1 MIAVFKKEL
10 TSYFKGITGY
20 LFAAFLL
27 FFVGI
32 YVMAYNLSGYYSNF
46 EYSLDSVTFVFLIL
60 IPLLSMRCV
69 AEERKQKTDQLLY
82 SLPLKLSDVIIGKFL
97 AMITVLGVPVL
108 VLSLYPLILSQFGTV
123 SFGPAYGT
131 IFAFFLLGCSLLS
144 IGLFISSLTEN
155 QIAAAIIS
163 LVVMILIYFL
173 DALTSFV
180 STDAQASLSALII
193 GVIILGT
200 VIYFFGKNLMVSVV
214 FSVIAICGLLI
225 WHSINSAFFS
235 GLFGTII
242 SKLSLFSRFS
252 SFVSGVFD
260 LSAIVYFISV
270 IVVFI
275 FLSIQEMEKRR
286 WSE

>member
-1 MIAVFKKEL
+1 MIAIFKKEL
-10 TSYFKGITGY
+10 NTYFKGITGY

-60 IPLLSMRCV
+60 VPLLSMRCV

-82 SLPLKLSDVIIGKFL
+82 SLPLKLSDVVIGKFL
-97 AMITVLGVPVL
+97 AMAVVLGVPVL
-108 VLSLYPLILSQFGTV
+108 VLTLYPLILSQFGAV
-123 SFGPAYGT
+123 SFGSAYGT
-131 IFAFFLLGCSLLS
+131 ILAFYLLGGSLLS

-155 QIAAAIIS
+155 QVSAAIIT
-163 LVVMILIYFL
+163 LVVMILLYFL
-173 DALTSFV
+173 DALASFV
-180 STDAQASLSALII
+180 SLDSQSSLSALII
-193 GVIILGT
+193 GVILLSIVL
-200 VIYFFGKNLMVSVV
+200 YFFGKNLMASMIFGALSV
-214 FSVIAICGLLI
+214 CGLLL
-225 WHSINSAFFS
+225 WHTISSSAFY

-242 SKLSLFSRFS
+242 ENLSLFSRFS

-260 LSAIVYFISV
+260 LSAIVYFLSV
-270 IVVFI
+270 IAVFI